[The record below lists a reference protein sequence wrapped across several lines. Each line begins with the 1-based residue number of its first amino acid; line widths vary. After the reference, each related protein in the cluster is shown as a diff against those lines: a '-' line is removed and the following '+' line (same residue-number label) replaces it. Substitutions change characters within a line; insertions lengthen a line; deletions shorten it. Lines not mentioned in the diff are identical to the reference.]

1 MIDNEKFLED
11 TINQLESSID
21 EMGKMKFSLLDNTLE
36 QIGYIFELNNEGIE
50 VFKVIGKEEIKGLI
64 STIDIEM
71 IPLFEEFKYE
81 KGLNKLQHWKKLL
94 QENLE

>member
-36 QIGYIFELNNEGIE
+36 
-50 VFKVIGKEEIKGLI
+50 
-64 STIDIEM
+64 
-71 IPLFEEFKYE
+71 
-81 KGLNKLQHWKKLL
+81 
-94 QENLE
+94 